1 MKLAPVTKLDKGD
14 KTMAKRFDN
23 DVMSANC
30 NIIVIFPIYSQLEQ
44 SGRQIPDVQFVKV
57 TFSLIE
63 TFFLTKTKNRTKRSL
78 TKLPHYFFNI
88 KYNIKFQA

>member
-1 MKLAPVTKLDKGD
+1 MSCQQIVTLLSFF
-14 KTMAKRFDN
+14 RFT
-23 DVMSANC
+23 AN
-30 NIIVIFPIYSQLEQ
+30 LEQ